1 MFGRLSPGQ
10 LLYIPDI
17 AAQRSGILRR
27 AASGNVH
34 DLSYAGINTGTKHG
48 GGGGGCVFAAPDS
61 SSSRFPLLRV
71 TLTRPVVVLKLVMA
85 SVMGSFL
92 LR

>member
-48 GGGGGCVFAAPDS
+48 GGGGVFAAPDS